1 MSSQTPA
8 AHLVQSVADT
18 HSISCYGFTP
28 GLYLPWRSTRSP
40 SPAAPST
47 RKRDPRSQ
55 RPARLARFHHRR
67 FRTSPGLRLR
77 SPPPAPK
84 LPPAAASYALPT
96 ITALPQRVP
105 AAEAGRRRRAH
116 AALGCQA
123 LGELA

>member
-8 AHLVQSVADT
+8 AHITS
-18 HSISCYGFTP
+18 YGFTP
-28 GLYLPWRSTRSP
+28 GLYLPRRSTRSP
-40 SPAAPST
+40 SSAAPST

-67 FRTSPGLRLR
+67 FRTSPGLRL
-77 SPPPAPK
+77 SPFPNAPRAGQRAPA
-84 LPPAAASYALPT
+84 
-96 ITALPQRVP
+96 V
-105 AAEAGRRRRAH
+105 EAGCGRRAH